1 MRGDV
6 MAHRIVVET
15 CVEDRIKEVLERFA
29 GQRFNYVIITAVE
42 RQYKVDGR
50 WADIAVLKDDGL
62 PILLIETKK
71 KYERGG
77 GRVERRFIPTSEDVV
92 GQAVACVTIL
102 KHRASTCSSWPQ
114 LTNHN

>member
-15 CVEDRIKEVLERFA
+15 RVEDRIKEVLERFV
-29 GQRFNYVIITAVE
+29 GQRFSGITITAVE

-50 WADIAVLKDDGL
+50 WADIAVLKG
-62 PILLIETKK
+62 
-71 KYERGG
+71 
-77 GRVERRFIPTSEDVV
+77 DVV